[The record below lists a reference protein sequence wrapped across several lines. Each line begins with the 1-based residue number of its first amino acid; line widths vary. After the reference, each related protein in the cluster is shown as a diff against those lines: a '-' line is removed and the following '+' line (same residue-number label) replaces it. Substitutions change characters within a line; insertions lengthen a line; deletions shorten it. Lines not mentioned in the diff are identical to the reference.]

1 MDHIITALEPQKN
14 DPQRINVYIDY
25 QFAFGISRFVGA
37 WLKKG
42 EQLDE
47 NRIQLL
53 LDKDLYEKAL
63 QKALHFIAFQPRSE
77 KEMRAK
83 LAKYGFEEG
92 VIERVLNELIE
103 KRYLDDARFA
113 RDWVE
118 SRSQSKPRSRRFYLY
133 ELKNKGI
140 SETAIQQAIETA
152 PEDAELAYALGV
164 KYLNRFS
171 NLDDAEFAK
180 KMQGVLA
187 RRAFSYD
194 VIKETI
200 NQLVKN
206 RNLEGSKRGKYG

>member
-25 QFAFGISRFVGA
+25 QFAFSISRFVGA

>member
-77 KEMRAK
+77 KEIRAK

-171 NLDDAEFAK
+171 NLDNAEFAK

>member
-118 SRSQSKPRSRRFYLY
+118 SRSQSKPRSRRFYMY

-171 NLDDAEFAK
+171 NLDNAEFAK

>member
-25 QFAFGISRFVGA
+25 QFAFSISRFVGA

-103 KRYLDDARFA
+103 KRYLDYARFA

>member
-77 KEMRAK
+77 KEIRAK
-83 LAKYGFEEG
+83 LAKYGFKEG

>member
-77 KEMRAK
+77 KEIRAK
-83 LAKYGFEEG
+83 LAKYGFKEG

-171 NLDDAEFAK
+171 NLDNAEFAK

>member
-171 NLDDAEFAK
+171 NLDNAEFAK